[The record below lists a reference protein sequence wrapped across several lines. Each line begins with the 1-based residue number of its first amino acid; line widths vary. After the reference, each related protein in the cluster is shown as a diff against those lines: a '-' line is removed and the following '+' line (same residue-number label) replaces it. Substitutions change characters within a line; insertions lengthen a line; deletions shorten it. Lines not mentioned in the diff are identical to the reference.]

1 MADKPERAETEPPFY
16 GLFFCDTMSESES
29 KKAKLASDGSDT
41 FLAIGPFIMKE
52 EKHSMR
58 FRPCIDIHT
67 EK

>member
-1 MADKPERAETEPPFY
+1 MDELPRQTSRKGRKHKPPFY

-52 EKHSMR
+52 EETQHEISAM
-58 FRPCIDIHT
+58 H
-67 EK
+67 